1 MVTFMFSLE
10 MVRIKYT
17 FMGFLISLL
26 NVKSGTIVFDTITQC
41 LDEGFW
47 YRGRYIFVYQKPL
60 CFTIKMFSFFCFYYS
75 RRVGIINDLV
85 QN

>member
-47 YRGRYIFVYQKPL
+47 YRGRYIFVSE
-60 CFTIKMFSFFCFYYS
+60 TSMFYHKNVFLLLFLLQSAS
-75 RRVGIINDLV
+75 GNH
-85 QN
+85 